1 MGNLDAKRDWGHAK
15 DYVEGMWRIL
25 QADKPEDYVLATG
38 TTTSIRDF
46 VNMVFEEL
54 GFELEW
60 QGKGVDEKAIDK
72 ATGKVI
78 VAVNPE
84 FFRPAEVELLLGDST
99 KARTQLGWKP
109 QYDLKALAKEM
120 VAEDLKLAQKEKVLK
135 ANGFE
140 TNTTYA
146 A

>member
-1 MGNLDAKRDWGHAK
+1 MPA
-15 DYVEGMWRIL
+15 
-25 QADKPEDYVLATG
+25 Q
-38 TTTSIRDF
+38 
-46 VNMVFEEL
+46 
-54 GFELEW
+54 
-60 QGKGVDEKAIDK
+60 AIDK
-72 ATGKVI
+72 ATGKVV

-120 VAEDLKLAQKEKVLK
+120 VAEDLKLAKKEKVLK

-140 TNTTYA
+140 THTNYA